1 MNYLFFFGKKN
12 FNSFLFFFVN
22 VLLNRYHDLTMNIR
36 ISECRFGNTCSICS
50 VRDCPLIW
58 HDIFQISCDRRKHNM
73 PVPSNL

>member
-36 ISECRFGNTCSICS
+36 MIY
-50 VRDCPLIW
+50 
-58 HDIFQISCDRRKHNM
+58 QISQPFSQQCRKLKMSFWQYLLH
-73 PVPSNL
+73 LLCTIAL